1 MSDSNKDYM
10 MKGQFTAENSVL
22 VLVDYQV
29 GTMQLIRTS
38 SSDVCLRNAVTLAT
52 TAQDIEYARRAYL

>member
-1 MSDSNKDYM
+1 MSDSQQDYM

-22 VLVDYQV
+22 VLVDYQL

-38 SSDVCLRNAVTLAT
+38 
-52 TAQDIEYARRAYL
+52 